1 MGEPLGDSATYRK
14 ADGGL
19 VLGGGGSST
28 PSSTTVSSTELP
40 DWAKGYAK
48 DTLANA
54 VNLTDIN
61 KNPYQ
66 TYSQPRIAGFS
77 PMQEQAQTAASNMS
91 AGPEAFQQNMS
102 AYMSPYMQNVV
113 DVQKQEAARQSG
125 IMGTQQQAQA
135 TQAGAFGGS
144 RDAIMRSERE
154 RNLGQQMNQIQ
165 AQGSQAAYDSAAN
178 QFRQG
183 VTQDVA
189 INQLQN
195 QYGGQQQQL
204 AQQGLSTNYQ
214 DFLNQQNYPYK
225 QIGFMSDLV
234 RGLPLGQQSTAQM
247 YQAPPSMMQNVAALG
262 MGAYG
267 AKQLSMY
274 AEGGQVQSY
283 ADGGDINSMDDPNA
297 MTAAVA
303 KLSDEQ
309 LQQIIQNPSSAAEL
323 QAAKLELA
331 TRASEKSGLA
341 GAYNMQNQASEAP
354 SMAHGGMVAFA
365 HGGIPRYG
373 IGGDTG
379 ENTEGG
385 DGLPAAD
392 SKEDMQTVGNKAAND
407 AITPALTTVAQRVAN
422 PDAFTPTADPKAA
435 MQSSMATIS
444 DLAGPSPYADQ
455 KQNMAD
461 LVAQSKDALEQ
472 GKGLA
477 ALSAMGAML
486 QGPDFMRALGG
497 SGAAFANT
505 YGQALAAKKQSDMS
519 IAQMKI
525 SIANGQRAEK
535 LGLAKDAIGSY
546 QAAETLRLNA
556 WKAKQDQDAKTLK
569 ALAYADKATQPPKPA
584 AIPKPSDMSLYEQG
598 DPTKRAVFDR
608 FLNLAHPAVAA
619 AGVTQAGATERQGP
633 ALSIDIAKMYV
644 GAVDKATKNVDESL
658 FRNPDWVEAGKSA
671 NGKNSKGE
679 TQAQVRQRAIDTTVD
694 AELAGIQ
701 KRLSGDSPVASS
713 IKPSGADGAGGAIQI
728 PANATAEMLKDGQV
742 YVTRKGNAKW
752 NASTNTFVP
761 VAK

>member
-1 MGEPLGDSATYRK
+1 
-14 ADGGL
+14 
-19 VLGGGGSST
+19 
-28 PSSTTVSSTELP
+28 
-40 DWAKGYAK
+40 
-48 DTLANA
+48 LANA
-54 VNLTDIN
+54 ANLTDIN

-135 TQAGAFGGS
+135 AQAGAFGGG

-165 AQGSQAAYDSAAN
+165 AQGSQAAYDQAAN

-204 AQQGLSTNYQ
+204 AQQGLNTNYQ

-247 YQAPPSMMQNVAALG
+247 YQAPPSMIQNVGALG

-267 AKQLSMY
+267 INQLTK
-274 AEGGQVQSY
+274 ANGGSVQSY
-283 ADGGDINSMDDPNA
+283 ADGGEINAMDDPNA

-309 LQQIIQNPSSAAEL
+309 LQQIVQHPSSAAEL

-365 HGGIPRYG
+365 HGGIPRYDG
-373 IGGDTG
+373 EEGSLVEGGESEEGMDGGGDDGQAYYGVANPEMSKELNTEFLAQLRDNKARKGVSLRSDAQMEADTIARLGRLQNTIGGDKMYTDIEGQISKMRG
-379 ENTEGG
+379 ENEG
-385 DGLPAAD
+385 
-392 SKEDMQTVGNKAAND
+392 
-407 AITPALTTVAQRVAN
+407 AL
-422 PDAFTPTADPKAA
+422 
-435 MQSSMATIS
+435 S
-444 DLAGPSPYADQ
+444 
-455 KQNMAD
+455 
-461 LVAQSKDALEQ
+461 E

-477 ALSAMGAML
+477 ALQAAGAML
-486 QGPDFMRALGG
+486 QGNDPMRGL
-497 SGAAFANT
+497 GAAGSAFASS
-505 YGQALAAKKQSDMS
+505 YAPALAAKRRADQSFTEMNINLS
-519 IAQMKI
+519 KAR
-525 SIANGQRAEK
+525 RAEK
-535 LGLAKDAIGSY
+535 MGLLKEADMYEQNAEKNKIAAYNADTTARKMGLTAIP
-546 QAAETLRLNA
+546 
-556 WKAKQDQDAKTLK
+556 
-569 ALAYADKATQPPKPA
+569 ALVRANRVNIPKPA
-584 AIPKPSDMSLYEQG
+584 AIPKESDMVIY
-598 DPTKRAVFDR
+598 
-608 FLNLAHPAVAA
+608 
-619 AGVTQAGATERQGP
+619 
-633 ALSIDIAKMYV
+633 
-644 GAVDKATKNVDESL
+644 
-658 FRNPDWVEAGKSA
+658 
-671 NGKNSKGE
+671 
-679 TQAQVRQRAIDTTVD
+679 
-694 AELAGIQ
+694 
-701 KRLSGDSPVASS
+701 
-713 IKPSGADGAGGAIQI
+713 
-728 PANATAEMLKDGQV
+728 ANATPEKQAQMRAFHDSRGNTAMLAAFAAIGGRTAVADQSNVIDWAAKVKDFTATAQKAIGERKDGDKALRQRMRDDPTLESKMV
-742 YVTRKGNAKW
+742 NDEVTRMIQQAQGTAATTKIGGGGGKAGTAGNPIKLD
-752 NASTNTFVP
+752 
-761 VAK
+761 

>member
-28 PSSTTVSSTELP
+28 PSNTTVSSTELP

-54 VNLTDIN
+54 ANLTDIN

-66 TYSQPRIAGFS
+66 TYDQPRIAGFS

-102 AYMSPYMQNVV
+102 SYMSPYMQNVV
-113 DVQKQEAARQSG
+113 DVQKNEAARQSG

-204 AQQGLSTNYQ
+204 AQQGLNTNYQ

-247 YQAPPSMMQNVAALG
+247 YQAPPSMMQNVGALG
-262 MGAYG
+262 LGAYG
-267 AKQLSMY
+267 AKQLGMF
-274 AEGGQVQSY
+274 ADGGQVKSY

-309 LQQIIQNPSSAAEL
+309 LQQIVQHPSSAAEL

-365 HGGIPRYG
+365 HGGIPRYDG
-373 IGGDTG
+373 EDGSLVEGGEGGEDAGGGDDLAALNTG
-379 ENTEGG
+379 V
-385 DGLPAAD
+385 
-392 SKEDMQTVGNKAAND
+392 QTIGNKAAND
-407 AITPALTTVAQRVAN
+407 AITPAIATVAGRVAN
-422 PDAFTPTADPKAA
+422 PDAFVATADPKAA
-435 MQSSMATIS
+435 MRSSMATIS
-444 DLAGPSPYADQ
+444 DLAGPSPYAEQ

-461 LVAQSKDALEQ
+461 LVSQSKDALEQ

-505 YGQALAAKKQSDMS
+505 YGQALAAKKQADMS

-525 SIANGQRAEK
+525 NIANGQRAEK
-535 LGLAKDAIGSY
+535 LGLAKDAISSY

-584 AIPKPSDMSLYEQG
+584 AIPKESDMVIYANATPEKQAQM
-598 DPTKRAVFDR
+598 RAYHASKGNDAM
-608 FLNLAHPAVAA
+608 LAAFAAIAGRADVAGGQQSIEALGKMAQLRKQAA
-619 AGVTQAGATERQGP
+619 AEIDNEEFTNRETRTRYKADPAQRQKD
-633 ALSIDIAKMYV
+633 IDA
-644 GAVDKATKNVDESL
+644 
-658 FRNPDWVEAGKSA
+658 RVEALVESA
-671 NGKNSKGE
+671 QKISPSK
-679 TQAQVRQRAIDTTVD
+679 
-694 AELAGIQ
+694 
-701 KRLSGDSPVASS
+701 
-713 IKPSGADGAGGAIQI
+713 AGGAGKQKVIK
-728 PANATAEMLKDGQV
+728 LD
-742 YVTRKGNAKW
+742 
-752 NASTNTFVP
+752 
-761 VAK
+761 

>member
-1 MGEPLGDSATYRK
+1 MSYSRRQLYAMGEPLGDSATYRK

-19 VLGGGGSST
+19 VLGGGGSSST
-28 PSSTTVSSTELP
+28 PQNTTVSATELP

-54 VNLTDIN
+54 ANLTDIN

-66 TYSQPRIAGFS
+66 TYTQPRIAGFA
-77 PMQEQAQTAASNMS
+77 PLQEQAQQGVANMS

-125 IMGTQQQAQA
+125 IMGQQQQAQA

-144 RDAIMRSERE
+144 RDAIMRAERE

-165 AQGSQAAYDSAAN
+165 AQGSQAAYDQAAN

-183 VTQDVA
+183 ITQDVA

-204 AQQGLSTNYQ
+204 AQQGLSNSYQ

-247 YQAPPSMMQNVAALG
+247 YQAPPSTMQNVAALG

-267 AKQLSMY
+267 INQLMK
-274 AEGGQVQSY
+274 ADGGQVHSY

-309 LQQIIQNPSSAAEL
+309 LQQIVQHPSSAAEL

-331 TRASEKSGLA
+331 TRASEKGGLA
-341 GAYNMQNQASEAP
+341 GAYNMAQ
-354 SMAHGGMVAFA
+354 GGMVAFA
-365 HGGIPRYG
+365 HGGIPRYDG
-373 IGGDTG
+373 EDGSLVEEDGDGG
-379 ENTEGG
+379 E
-385 DGLPAAD
+385 DGLP
-392 SKEDMQTVGNKAAND
+392 SLNTGVQTVGNKAAND
-407 AITPALTTVAQRVAN
+407 AITPALATVAGRVAN
-422 PDAFTPTADPKAA
+422 PDAFVPTADPKAA

-444 DLAGPSPYADQ
+444 DLAGPSPYAEQ

-461 LVAQSKDALEQ
+461 LVSQSKEALEQ

-477 ALSAMGAML
+477 ALTAMGAVL

-505 YGQALAAKKQSDMS
+505 YGQALAAKKQADMS

-525 SIANGQRAEK
+525 NIANGQRAEK
-535 LGLAKDAIGSY
+535 LGLAKDAISSY

-569 ALAYADKATQPPKPA
+569 ALAYADKATQPPKPVAAPKESDMVIYANATPEKQAEMRAYHASKGNTAMLAAFA
-584 AIPKPSDMSLYEQG
+584 AIAG
-598 DPTKRAVFDR
+598 RADV
-608 FLNLAHPAVAA
+608 AGGQQSIEAVGKMAQLRKQAA
-619 AGVTQAGATERQGP
+619 AEIDNEEFTNRETRARYKADPAQRQKD
-633 ALSIDIAKMYV
+633 IDTRV
-644 GAVDKATKNVDESL
+644 ESL
-658 FRNPDWVEAGKSA
+658 IEGAKKISPSR
-671 NGKNSKGE
+671 
-679 TQAQVRQRAIDTTVD
+679 
-694 AELAGIQ
+694 
-701 KRLSGDSPVASS
+701 DS
-713 IKPSGADGAGGAIQI
+713 GAGGAGKQKVIK
-728 PANATAEMLKDGQV
+728 LD
-742 YVTRKGNAKW
+742 
-752 NASTNTFVP
+752 
-761 VAK
+761 